1 MTSSG
6 PTTHMERRED
16 GAVITVQAVS
26 YFEVRGSRR
35 PQREWLRVCRSVF
48 DRTLGHDVD
57 ITPPGRVAP

>member
-1 MTSSG
+1 
-6 PTTHMERRED
+6 MERRED

-26 YFEVRGSRR
+26 YFEVRGSGR